1 MRDAFPVVKCHGRA
15 RAERTRPTRE
25 EIRMSA
31 SRTRTVLAALGL
43 AAATGITGGCASTSD
58 IDAIRALA
66 EEAKADA
73 AQAQRSA
80 DAAGSTADEALRKA
94 ESAQAEARD
103 AGACCEQTNEKIDR
117 MFKRSMYK

>member
-1 MRDAFPVVKCHGRA
+1 
-15 RAERTRPTRE
+15 
-25 EIRMSA
+25 MST

-43 AAATGITGGCASTSD
+43 AAAIGITGGCASTSD

-80 DAAGSTADEALRKA
+80 DAAASTADEALRKA

-103 AGACCEQTNEKIDR
+103 ASACCEQTNEKIDR